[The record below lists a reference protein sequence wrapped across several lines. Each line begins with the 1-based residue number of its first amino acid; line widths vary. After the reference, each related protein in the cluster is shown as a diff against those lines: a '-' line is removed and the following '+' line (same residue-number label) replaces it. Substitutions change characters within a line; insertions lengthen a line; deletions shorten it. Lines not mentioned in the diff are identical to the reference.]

1 MISQRY
7 SPGNNGVFGFFARGS
22 ALLLLIP
29 SAAYDIRSNGVDKRG
44 VAGRFVTSY
53 PAILQ

>member
-53 PAILQ
+53 PAI